1 MSARDPRRWMWAEA
15 CELLDQAE
23 RLQRQFFELSAAP
36 RARWRPPVDVMET
49 EQALIVLAA
58 LPGVPADRIEVLLE
72 QGVLLISGHRPLPAE
87 LRGAA
92 LHRLELPH
100 GRFQRAI
107 ELPAGRFRL
116 RRQELRDGCLV
127 LELEKR

>member
-23 RLQRQFFELSAAP
+23 RLQRQFFELSAGA

-49 EQALIVLAA
+49 ERALTVVVA
-58 LPGVPADRIEVLLE
+58 LPGVPADRIEVVID
-72 QGVLLISGHRPLPAE
+72 GDVLLIAGHRPLPPE
-87 LRGAA
+87 LRGAS

-100 GRFQRAI
+100 GRFQRAV
-107 ELPAGRFRL
+107 ELPPGHFRL
-116 RRQELRDGCLV
+116 SRQELRDGCLL
-127 LELEKR
+127 LELEKH